1 MATPRKPV
9 IKNRMDGWQNVL
21 NGLGV
26 QGQDKTQSAR
36 FALRA
41 PLTQD
46 QLTNLYRQSWVCRR
60 VVNELVKDGTRA
72 GFRIEFDQ
80 DPDASAKITAAWE
93 RLGYAWLAEGFRWAK
108 VYGGAV
114 GLLMTDGEQLDPDLS
129 MAMATPLDRK
139 KVKSIASILIV
150 DARYA
155 LPNLSQITIDPR
167 SPNFGLP
174 EIYTVTP
181 FMAGGVLPQFTVH
194 WSRMV
199 RFEGEAVDALTR
211 VANRSWGDSIYE
223 AVYEAVRQHGTVM
236 ASTSVTA
243 SEFSQG
249 VVKIKDLALNLG
261 SDQSSA
267 VINRLIAFKTMLG
280 TTGLAAID
288 AEMEEYERLGQPV
301 TGLPDLIDAFKDEAC
316 GAVGMPRSRLYGNQS
331 GKLAGAE
338 MDHNVWAEN
347 VHGQQV
353 FTIGGPIRYVTQML
367 CEIEGITGD
376 FKITF
381 NDIAAPDVDKEVARQ
396 KTQAETDDIYY
407 KMNALESSEI
417 RTARFGGNAYS
428 HQTTLDP
435 AITAS
440 LAEAEAAAREA
451 PDVDEEAETEEEGEA
466 DVTAA

>member
-1 MATPRKPV
+1 MANPRKPV
-9 IKNRMDGWQNVL
+9 TKNRMDGWQNVL

-26 QGQDKTQSAR
+26 QGQDKMQSAR
-36 FALRA
+36 FALRQ
-41 PLTQD
+41 PLSQD
-46 QLTNLYRQSWVCRR
+46 QQTNLYRQSWVCRR
-60 VVNELVKDGTRA
+60 IVNELVKDGTRA

-80 DPDASAKITAAWE
+80 DPDASAKIQSAWD
-93 RLGYAWLAEGFRWAK
+93 RLGYDWLAEGFRWAK

-114 GLLMTDGEQLDPDLS
+114 GLLMTDGELLDPNL
-129 MAMATPLDRK
+129 ATAFAQPLDRTR
-139 KVKSIASILIV
+139 VKGLASVLVV

-167 SPNFGLP
+167 SPNFGNP

-181 FMAGGVLPQFTVH
+181 FLAGGVLPQFTVH

-199 RFEGEAVDALTR
+199 RFEGESVDALTR

-223 AVYEAVRQHGTVM
+223 AMYEAVRQHGTVM
-236 ASTSVTA
+236 AATAVTA
-243 SEFSQG
+243 AEFSQG

-267 VINRLIAFKTMLG
+267 VVNRLIALKTMLG

-301 TGLPDLIDAFKDEAC
+301 TGLPDLMDAYRDEAC
-316 GAVGMPRSRLYGNQS
+316 GAGNMPHSRLYGNQS

-353 FTIGGPIRYVTQML
+353 STIGNPIRYVTQML
-367 CEIEGITGD
+367 CEIEGVTGD

-381 NDIAAPDVDKEVARQ
+381 NDIAAPDIDKEVARQ

-407 KMNALESSEI
+407 KMNALEPSEI
-417 RTARFGGNAYS
+417 RQSRFGGTAYS
-428 HQTTLDP
+428 HQTTLNHEVSE
-435 AITAS
+435 S

-451 PDVDEEAETEEEGEA
+451 PEVEEDAETEEEGEA